1 MENEKYGKLNKM
13 HETKSGNHSITTT
26 KTSSYY
32 DELTGET
39 TTVSESWSANEKQV
53 HTGRSFSEY
62 WGIGRYFTIICL
74 IIFFIAPVYH
84 DLKESWQWTITS
96 EEKVNGAIV
105 HYNYTNNKTS
115 DDYVELGNNML
126 SGFVDTMENIG
137 NVVDVSDNVISS
149 FSWVKNIYDNTIG
162 KLVNGV
168 LDFITNI
175 FG

>member
-1 MENEKYGKLNKM
+1 MKEYKNG
-13 HETKSGNHSITTT
+13 THSITTT
-26 KTSSYY
+26 ESFQYIDENTGKKTI
-32 DELTGET
+32 
-39 TTVSESWSANEKQV
+39 VNESWSSNETQRQ
-53 HTGRSFSEY
+53 RSFSEY

-84 DLKESWQWTITS
+84 NLKENWQWNITT

-105 HYNYTNNKTS
+105 HYNYTNNKS
-115 DDYVELGNNML
+115 VDDYVELGNNML
-126 SGFVDTMENIG
+126 TGFVDTMENVG

-149 FSWVKNIYDNTIG
+149 FSWVKDIYDNTIG

-168 LDFITNI
+168 LDFIANI